1 MMSLQERQA
10 SMKHN
15 ISMEGRR
22 RTMGHVHGLHKG
34 SKALLPLWEEQQ
46 NSENNF
52 ERRSILQYRQA
63 AQQANAFSAD

>member
-22 RTMGHVHGLHKG
+22 RAMGHVHGLHKG
-34 SKALLPLWEEQQ
+34 SKALLPLVGRKR

-52 ERRSILQYRQA
+52 ERRSSIGTDLQEDSREWW
-63 AQQANAFSAD
+63 

>member
-22 RTMGHVHGLHKG
+22 RAMGHVHGLHKG
-34 SKALLPLWEEQQ
+34 SKALLPLVGRKR

-52 ERRSILQYRQA
+52 ERRSK
-63 AQQANAFSAD
+63 